1 VYRNQN
7 VRYTASQIPGPG
19 EYAIPSPSRSTG
31 SFSTAHP
38 KSALDV
44 LMDQVNGGCW
54 VGGWAIRG
62 GCWVGGDVLY
72 FYSTDL

>member
-1 VYRNQN
+1 MPFLALV
-7 VRYTASQIPGPG
+7 
-19 EYAIPSPSRSTG
+19 SRSTG